1 MAVWRL
7 DPLSEDLESDDGFR
21 RAVALILAGEPVAVP
36 TETVYGL
43 AADATNARACAKIF
57 AAKDR
62 PRFNPLISHV
72 ADQAAA
78 EALGIFDDRAR
89 LLARAFW
96 PGPLTLVVPKR
107 PDAAISDLA
116 TAGLDSVGL
125 RVPDSPIMQALA
137 AATGRPLAAPSA
149 NRSGR
154 ISPTTAQA
162 VADDLGDRVA
172 LVLDAG
178 PTRVG
183 VESTIVSL
191 TDDTPRLLRPG
202 GIARADIERLL
213 GCPLAAPLPETED
226 GARPLAP
233 GMLASHYAPNA
244 RVRLDAEAVAPGEA
258 LLAFGPTLLPG
269 AEAARRIENLSTRGD
284 LVEAAAGLFAK
295 LRLLD
300 ASGAATIAVMPIPK
314 SGLGEAIN
322 DRLSRAAAPRAG

>member
-7 DPLSEDLESDDGFR
+7 DPASEDLDADDGFR

-43 AADATNARACAKIF
+43 AADATNPQACARIF

-62 PRFNPLISHV
+62 PRVNPLISHV

-78 EALGIFDDRAR
+78 EALGIFDARAR
-89 LLARAFW
+89 ALAQAFW
-96 PGPLTLVVPKR
+96 PGPLTLVVPRR
-107 PDAAISDLA
+107 PAAAICDLA
-116 TAGLDSVGL
+116 SAGLDSVGL
-125 RVPDSPIMQALA
+125 RVPDSPVMQALA
-137 AATGRPLAAPSA
+137 RATGRPLAAPSA

-172 LVLDAG
+172 LVLDTG

-191 TDDTPRLLRPG
+191 TGDTPRLLRPG
-202 GIARADIERLL
+202 GIARADIERVL
-213 GCPLAAPLPETED
+213 GCPLAAPLPESECGT
-226 GARPLAP
+226 RPVAP
-233 GMLASHYAPNA
+233 GMLASHYAPDA
-244 RVRLDAEAVAPGEA
+244 RVRLNAETVSPGEA
-258 LLAFGPTLLPG
+258 LLAFGPTLPPG
-269 AEAARRIENLSTRGD
+269 AETACRVETLSATGD
-284 LVEAAAGLFAK
+284 LVEAAACLFAK

-300 ASGAATIAVMPIPK
+300 ASGATTIAVMPVPDT
-314 SGLGEAIN
+314 GLGEAIN
-322 DRLSRAAAPRAG
+322 DRLSRAAAPRDS